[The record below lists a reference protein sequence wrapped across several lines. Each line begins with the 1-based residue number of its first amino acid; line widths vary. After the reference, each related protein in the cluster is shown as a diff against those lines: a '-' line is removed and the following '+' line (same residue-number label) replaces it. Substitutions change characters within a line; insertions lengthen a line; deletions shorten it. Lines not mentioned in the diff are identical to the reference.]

1 MVSKA
6 KSKKPKLVKAR
17 HLYNHAEWRKSNPLE
32 ADIMDLITAAK
43 LYADSQVQYAGGESG
58 DPEDPSER
66 VDDTATELEMAIGRA
81 ELAIRAMMASVGGR
95 KAAGLKRLARG
106 KAHKPEK
113 SSLLDPQV
121 QIILQML
128 RREKDPEE
136 AAAEVLRILDP
147 TEEIGSAT
155 VDTYIEGVIR
165 IWGRYADPNYKG
177 FWVESEPK

>member
-1 MVSKA
+1 MVSEIRQK
-6 KSKKPKLVKAR
+6 KSKQVKPKR
-17 HLYNHAEWRKSNPLE
+17 LYTVAEWRKDNPLE
-32 ADIMDLITAAK
+32 ADILDLITAAK
-43 LYADSQVQYAGGESG
+43 LYAESQVQYVDGESG
-58 DPEDPSER
+58 DLKPKER
-66 VDDTATELEMAIGRA
+66 VEDSATDLEIVIGRA

-95 KAAGLKRLARG
+95 KAAGLKRLPRG

-128 RREKDPEE
+128 RREKDPEV

-147 TEEIGSAT
+147 TEEMGSAT

-165 IWGRYADPNYKG
+165 IWGRYADANYKG